1 MSGLLFRRRGRDRR
15 YCWRGGR
22 VPGRLGT
29 DGFQDGI
36 NGRVALAV
44 LRAVRDQAVLIL
56 GARQVGKTT
65 LARAAFP
72 KAAYCDLEDPT
83 LRHLFT
89 EEPVFQRKFQEKKKQ
104 KQ

>member
-1 MSGLLFRRRGRDRR
+1 MDYFFGAAGVTAGIVGAAGAFLAGLAPMASKMGSM
-15 YCWRGGR
+15 
-22 VPGRLGT
+22 
-29 DGFQDGI
+29 DGF
-36 NGRVALAV
+36 ALAV

-104 KQ
+104 KP